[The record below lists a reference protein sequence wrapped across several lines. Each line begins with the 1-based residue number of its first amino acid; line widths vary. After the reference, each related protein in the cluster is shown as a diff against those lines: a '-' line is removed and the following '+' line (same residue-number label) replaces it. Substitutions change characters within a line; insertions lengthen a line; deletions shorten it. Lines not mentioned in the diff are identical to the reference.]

1 MNWEKLKCVEGV
13 KFFDKEQ
20 IVKRWNIDLYKEKEL
35 LPTITKLCEQWKVE
49 YEKVIKFIIDNHLT
63 RELFDYSHIYT
74 TASKLVYE
82 DGVYEEKLEWTG
94 TKQIYV
100 KHYYNVYI
108 TENRFIHLM
117 LPKMVT
123 YIIETFYPKFAIYE
137 DVEKYK
143 GVNIDK
149 DSFIEDIQH
158 TYAEKKLQVSD
169 LIEIINANGKPIY
182 EKKLIYNIYGEG
194 DILFVHLKHLNIHKR
209 DYDWHLIIPRDAIV
223 NDDWTIVKN
232 YCVHSIIKPNAD
244 SLLGDNSDNWFWG
257 FQMDSPYWNEDKV
270 KEIEKLFS

>member
-1 MNWEKLKCVEGV
+1 
-13 KFFDKEQ
+13 
-20 IVKRWNIDLYKEKEL
+20 
-35 LPTITKLCEQWKVE
+35 
-49 YEKVIKFIIDNHLT
+49 LT

-82 DGVYEEKLEWTG
+82 NGVYEEKREWTSKG
-94 TKQIYV
+94 YNYV

-108 TENRFIHLM
+108 VENIFINLM
-117 LPKMVT
+117 LPKVVA

-143 GVNIDK
+143 GINIDK

-158 TYAEKKLQVSD
+158 AYAGKKLQVSD

-182 EKKLIYNIYGEG
+182 EKKLIYEIYSQG
-194 DILFVHLKHLNIHKR
+194 DILYAHLKHLNIHNR
-209 DYDWHLIIPRDAIV
+209 DFDWYLNIPRNAIV
-223 NDDWTIVKN
+223 NDDWSIVKK

-244 SLLGDNSDNWFWG
+244 SLLGDNHDNWFWG

-270 KEIEKLFS
+270 KEIRKLFS